1 MYSYSDEEGD
11 CYSGV
16 PKSFDTIS
24 FPAKAA
30 VAMVILTNVMQVLHF
45 QQQPSQAMGHNDAH
59 AHKHTHTQ
67 CLINK

>member
-30 VAMVILTNVMQVLHF
+30 VAMVILTNVMQVLHL
-45 QQQPSQAMGHNDAH
+45 QQQPSQSNGA
-59 AHKHTHTQ
+59 Q
-67 CLINK
+67 